1 MVTATRKMNEFK
13 DGILA
18 RIDEKFKSLKTDI
31 VEELK
36 DQIKNE
42 LAEVLKE
49 EFNKREELESTVSVL
64 QEFAHYYQNQVNELR
79 HENEELGT
87 IWEKAFWKQTSF
99 RWCMTFSFNDKRLL
113 KNVSL
118 FWHLII
124 LNRNKLFFSSL

>member
-1 MVTATRKMNEFK
+1 MSLRLFMVTATRKMNEFK
-13 DGILA
+13 DEILA

-49 EFNKREELESTVSVL
+49 EFNKREELESTVSAL

-79 HENEELGT
+79 HENEEFGT
-87 IWEKAFWKQTSF
+87 IWEKA
-99 RWCMTFSFNDKRLL
+99 LG
-113 KNVSL
+113 
-118 FWHLII
+118 
-124 LNRNKLFFSSL
+124 